1 MKRLSAMMFFFAWL
15 LPSPGYAEGS
25 LGRLF
30 YTPEQRAR
38 MDVARQHE
46 RSIRID
52 EEESA
57 PQSANILLNG
67 VITRSDGKSTVW
79 INNRI
84 QNEATQSATV
94 GKGGEVRIVTPGA
107 KRAVPL
113 KVGQSIDMN
122 SGQVEEVYR
131 RAPPSPG
138 KDQPPEAAPSAAE
151 KPVNTAEKRSS
162 RAEPAVVEPADAP
175 PVAMPER

>member
-1 MKRLSAMMFFFAWL
+1 MKRLSVMTICVWALA
-15 LPSPGYAEGS
+15 PAPGYADEA

-46 RSIRID
+46 RSVRID

-67 VITRSDGKSTVW
+67 VITRSDGKSTLW

-84 QNEATQSATV
+84 QNEASQSATV
-94 GKGGEVRIVTPGA
+94 GKGGEVRIITPGA
-107 KRAVPL
+107 KQSVPI
-113 KVGQSIDMN
+113 KVGQSIDLN
-122 SGQVEEVYR
+122 SGQVEEIYR
-131 RAPPSPG
+131 RPPPAPAKEMLPAATPPG
-138 KDQPPEAAPSAAE
+138 AAKPPVP
-151 KPVNTAEKRSS
+151 PGR
-162 RAEPAVVEPADAP
+162 RDDMPADVAGELP
-175 PVAMPER
+175 PLR